1 MTSSKRY
8 RLAVASYWLA
18 FVIVPA
24 LVFLLLLGP
33 SSTNAGIAFGLAVIL
48 MLVGER
54 GFRPW
59 RRLWRLDTD

>member
-1 MTSSKRY
+1 MRSLRY
-8 RLAVASYWLA
+8 RLALASYWLA
-18 FVIVPA
+18 FIIGPA
-24 LVFLLLLGP
+24 LVFFLWLGP

-59 RRLWRLDTD
+59 RRLWRLETD